1 MLKNLA
7 PELAFLLGKRTTRQN
22 LRTLFKLLLTLSVI
36 VTIFSVLFHLIMLRE
51 GQEFSWFTGF
61 YWTLTVM
68 STLGFGDI
76 TFQGD
81 LGRFFSMIV
90 LLTGMIF
97 LLIVLPFTF
106 IQFFYAPWIQAQSEA
121 RAPRQLPRS
130 TRAHVLLTHYDP
142 ITQALINKL
151 DRYHYSYYLLTPDL
165 AHAQQ
170 LYDQGIN
177 VVVGDLD
184 NPETYKKMQIE
195 QAALVAATDTDP
207 INTHIAFTVRDL
219 NPTLPIIAR
228 ADDPNSVDILQ
239 LAGCDHVLQL
249 EKLLGASLARRT
261 QSGDTAAHVIG
272 QYGDLFIAETTAAHT
287 PLVGKTLEEIGLRR
301 ELGLTAVGVW
311 ERGIFQSAL
320 PNTLI
325 GPHTVLVMTGT
336 QSQLDRFNELF
347 CIYKVSTVPVV
358 IIGGGGVGME
368 AARTLVEQ
376 GLDYRIVEKDV
387 DQVQRL
393 DNCIV
398 GDAADFEILKKA
410 DIMNALTVIITTHD
424 DDINVY
430 LTVYCRRLNP
440 EIQII
445 SRVTQER
452 NIATLHRAGADFV
465 MSYASMGADAIF
477 NLLKRSDTLMVAES
491 LSVFSEDISV
501 FRMKIP
507 ASLVGKTIAN
517 SAIRRNTGC
526 TVIAVNNNHEMQL
539 NPDPNEPLPKS
550 AEILLIGSSEG
561 EKRFLDMY
569 VHV

>member
-1 MLKNLA
+1 MFKGLA
-7 PELAFLLGKRTTRQN
+7 PQLAFLLGKRTTRQN
-22 LRTLFKLLLTLSVI
+22 LRTLFKLLLAFSVI

-51 GQEFSWFTGF
+51 GHEFSWFTGF

-81 LGRFFSMIV
+81 LGRLFSMIV
-90 LLTGMIF
+90 LLTGMVF

-121 RAPRQLPRS
+121 RAPRQLSRS
-130 TRAHVLLTHYDP
+130 TREHVLLTHYDP
-142 ITQALINKL
+142 IAQALINKL
-151 DRYHYSYYLLTPDL
+151 DRYQYSYYLLTPDL

-207 INTHIAFTVRDL
+207 INTHVAFTVRDL
-219 NPTLPIIAR
+219 NPTVPIIAKV
-228 ADDPNSVDILQ
+228 DDPHSVDILE

-249 EKLLGASLARRT
+249 EKMLGASLARRT
-261 QSGDTAAHVIG
+261 QSGETAAHVIG
-272 QYGDLFIAETTAAHT
+272 QYDDLFIAETTATHT

-320 PNTLI
+320 PDTLI
-325 GPHTVLVMTGT
+325 GPHTVLVLTGT

-347 CIYKVSTVPVV
+347 CIYKVSNAPVV
-358 IIGGGGVGME
+358 VIGGGGVGME

-376 GLDYRIVEKDV
+376 GTDYRIVEKDA
-387 DQVQRL
+387 DQAQRL

-398 GDAADFEILKKA
+398 GNAADFEVLKRA
-410 DIMNALTVIITTHD
+410 EIMNALTVIITTHD

-477 NLLKRSDTLMVAES
+477 NLLKRSDTQMVAES

-501 FRMKIP
+501 FRMKMP
-507 ASLVGKTIAN
+507 SALVGKTIAN

-526 TVIAVNNNHEMQL
+526 TVIAVNDNHEMQL
-539 NPDPNEPLPKS
+539 NPDPNKPLPKA
-550 AEILLIGSSEG
+550 AEVLLIGSSEG

>member
-1 MLKNLA
+1 
-7 PELAFLLGKRTTRQN
+7 
-22 LRTLFKLLLTLSVI
+22 
-36 VTIFSVLFHLIMLRE
+36 
-51 GQEFSWFTGF
+51 
-61 YWTLTVM
+61 
-68 STLGFGDI
+68 
-76 TFQGD
+76 
-81 LGRFFSMIV
+81 MIV

-130 TRAHVLLTHYDP
+130 TREHVLLTHYDP

-272 QYGDLFIAETTAAHT
+272 QYGDLFIAETTATHT

-368 AARTLVEQ
+368 AARTLAEQ

>member
-1 MLKNLA
+1 MLKSLA

-22 LRTLFKLLLTLSVI
+22 LRTLFKLLLAFSVI

-81 LGRFFSMIV
+81 LGRLFSMIV

-130 TRAHVLLTHYDP
+130 TREHVLLTHYDP

-272 QYGDLFIAETTAAHT
+272 QYGDLFIAETTATHT

-320 PNTLI
+320 PDTLI

-368 AARTLVEQ
+368 AARTLAEQ

>member
-1 MLKNLA
+1 MLKSFA
-7 PELAFLLGKRTTRQN
+7 PQLAFLLGKRTNRQN
-22 LRTLFKLLLTLSVI
+22 LRTLFKLLLAFSVI

-81 LGRFFSMIV
+81 LGRVFSMLV
-90 LLTGMIF
+90 LLTGMVF

-130 TRAHVLLTHYDP
+130 TREHVLLTNYDP

-151 DRYHYSYYLLTPDL
+151 DRYHYSYYLITPDL

-207 INTHIAFTVRDL
+207 INTHTAFTVRDL
-219 NPTLPIIAR
+219 NPNVPIIAR
-228 ADDPNSVDILQ
+228 VDDPNSVDILQ

-249 EKLLGASLARRT
+249 EKMLGASLARRA
-261 QSGDTAAHVIG
+261 QSGEAAAHVIG
-272 QYGDLFIAETTAAHT
+272 QYEDLFIAETTATHT
-287 PLVGKTLEEIGLRR
+287 PLVGRTLEEIGLRR

-311 ERGIFQSAL
+311 ERGIFQAAL
-320 PNTLI
+320 PDTRI

-347 CIYKVSTVPVV
+347 CIYKVSNVPVV

-376 GLDYRIVEKDV
+376 GLDYRIVERDA
-387 DQVQRL
+387 DQAQKL

-398 GDAADFEILKKA
+398 GDAADYDVLKKA
-410 DIMNALTVIITTHD
+410 EIMNALTVIITTHD

-477 NLLKRSDTLMVAES
+477 NFLKRSDTLMVAES

-501 FRMKIP
+501 FRMKMP
-507 ASLVGKTIAN
+507 SALVGKTIAN

-526 TVIAVNNNHEMQL
+526 TVIALNDNHEMQL
-539 NPDPNEPLPKS
+539 NPDPNEPLPRA
-550 AEILLIGSSEG
+550 AEILLIGSSKG